1 MWFAGY
7 FAFQVSLVLL
17 CHIGCILF
25 LRETEAGFYR
35 VGMGDVWGSS
45 KSRLSLISSKEIS
58 FRKLTVVYGM
68 REFVGISFFSRDF
81 RHMKL
86 ILK

>member
-35 VGMGDVWGSS
+35 VGMGDIWGSS
-45 KSRLSLISSKEIS
+45 KSRLSLISC
-58 FRKLTVVYGM
+58 
-68 REFVGISFFSRDF
+68 
-81 RHMKL
+81 
-86 ILK
+86 